1 MEEIINIKNIVVGLI
16 AAVAAY
22 LRPIEGDVFAM
33 IWLFGANFAAG
44 LLADLLNGG
53 AWDNKKAWRALIE
66 ALIFFSLAAV
76 IYVIGYYK
84 EQPSNALQCVS
95 YVTYTIIYFYGCNIL
110 KNLKKIFPDG
120 SVSHKVVSFI
130 HYVVSV
136 EFVKSIPYLSAYMD
150 KTAEGSDAE
159 NGDEVQ
165 KH

>member
-16 AAVAAY
+16 TAVAAY

-44 LLADLLNGG
+44 LLADLLTGG

-66 ALIFFSLAAV
+66 ALIFFALAAV

-110 KNLKKIFPDG
+110 KNLKKIFPDR
-120 SVSHKVVSFI
+120 SVAYKVVSFI
-130 HYVVSV
+130 HWVVSV
-136 EFVKSIPYLSAYMD
+136 EFVKNIPYLSAYMD
-150 KTAEGSDAE
+150 KAAEGSDAE